1 MMPANLSAM
10 WNSVA
15 PGLGNHLWQSTLF
28 ALTAGALTL
37 LVRRQQA
44 RIRYGLWLAASL
56 KFLVPFSLL
65 VSLGNY
71 LAWSRSSN
79 AAQSGAYVVVEQI
92 SRPFQ
97 QFDMPVMPQAGL
109 SMAHPISLHLL
120 PAFLLAAWLCGVAA
134 VLILWGVRWRRVA
147 TALRQ
152 ATPLRAGRE
161 LEALRRQER
170 IAGLRAPIEIMSS
183 PSSLEPGIFGIAHPV
198 LLWPEGISEHLE
210 PAHVEAIIAHELRH
224 VRRRDNLAA
233 AIHMV
238 VEALF
243 WFHPLVW
250 WLGTRL
256 LEERERACDE
266 EVVELGSERQ
276 VYAESI
282 LKVCEFCVG
291 SPLTCVSGVTGSDL
305 KKRMVYIMTESIARK
320 LDFGRKFLLTAAA
333 LLAFALPIGLG
344 VATATQGHAQAQSD
358 EASATTPK
366 FEVSIKRSE
375 VPAASPSDDGS
386 KPTFKKDLMVKMMY
400 SPDGFQAENAS
411 LKSIIQEAYG
421 VQANQIAGPKELNT
435 AYDISLKTEEPVSAD
450 LTFDQSALRK
460 RVMLQAL
467 LADHFQLKLHRESKV
482 LPSYVL
488 SVAEDGPKL
497 QPARSEGATVDLKGP
512 EGKPLAVDHRML
524 MQMDTDST
532 KGVAAQGV
540 TADDIA
546 RNLSLELGSTVVNKT
561 GLTGTYSTNLRWS
574 TAGGAQQAKSA
585 FITAVREQ
593 LGLSLEPQTTPMDV
607 LVIDHVEWQK

>member
-1 MMPANLSAM
+1 MMPANLSAV

-28 ALTAGALTL
+28 ALIAGSLTL

-56 KFLVPFSLL
+56 KFLAPFSLL

-71 LAWSRSSN
+71 MAWSRTSH
-79 AAQSGAYVVVEQI
+79 AAESGAYVVVEQI

-97 QFDMPVMPQAGL
+97 PHAVPAMPQAGL
-109 SMAHPISLHLL
+109 SMASPIALHLL

-134 VLILWGVRWRRVA
+134 VLVLWGVRWRRVSA
-147 TALRQ
+147 TLRA
-152 ATPLRAGRE
+152 ATPLRQGRE

-170 IAGLRAPIEIMSS
+170 IAGLRAEIDLVSS
-183 PSSLEPGIFGIAHPV
+183 SSSLEPGIFGIANPV

-256 LEERERACDE
+256 VEERERACDE

-291 SPLTCVSGVTGSDL
+291 SPLACVSGVTGSDL
-305 KKRMVYIMTESIARK
+305 KKRMVNIMTESIARK
-320 LDFGRKFLLTAAA
+320 LDFGRKLILTAAA

-344 VATATQGHAQAQSD
+344 VATATQGHAQAQTD
-358 EASATTPK
+358 EASATSPK
-366 FEVSIKRSE
+366 FEASIKRSE
-375 VPAASPSDDGS
+375 VPAASDDGI
-386 KPTFKKDLMVKMMY
+386 KPVIKKDMMVKMMY
-400 SPDGFQAENAS
+400 SPNGFETANTS

-421 VQANQIAGPKELNT
+421 VQANQIAGPRELST
-435 AYDISLKTEEPVSAD
+435 AYDISLKTEEPAAVD
-450 LTFDQSALRK
+450 LTFEQSAQRK
-460 RVMLQAL
+460 RMMLQAL
-467 LADHFQLKLHRESKV
+467 LADQFQLKLHRESKM

-488 SVAEDGPKL
+488 TVAENGPKL
-497 QPARSEGATVDLKGP
+497 QPSRLEGTTVDFKGP
-512 EGKPLAVDHRML
+512 DGKQVEHRMV
-524 MQMDTDST
+524 MQMDSDSAM
-532 KGVAAQGV
+532 GVTAQGV

-546 RNLSLELGSTVVNKT
+546 KNLSMELGSTVVNKT
-561 GLTGTYSTNLRWS
+561 GLTGTYASNLQWS
-574 TAGGAQQAKSA
+574 TMGGAQAAKSA
-585 FITAVREQ
+585 LITAVREQ

-607 LVIDHVEWQK
+607 LVIDHVEWVK

>member
-1 MMPANLSAM
+1 MMPANLSAV

-28 ALTAGALTL
+28 ALAAGSLTL
-37 LVRRQQA
+37 LVKRQQA

-65 VSLGNY
+65 VSLGSY
-71 LAWSRSSN
+71 MAWSRTSN
-79 AAQSGAYVVVEQI
+79 AARSGAYVVVEQI

-97 QFDMPVMPQAGL
+97 QYAAPVMPQAGL

-120 PAFLLAAWLCGVAA
+120 PVFLLASWLCGMAA
-134 VLILWGVRWRRVA
+134 VLILWCVRWRRVV
-147 TALRQ
+147 TALRY

-170 IAGLRAPIEIMSS
+170 IAGLRAPIELVSS
-183 PSSLEPGIFGIAHPV
+183 PSSLEPGIFGIANPV

-256 LEERERACDE
+256 VEERERACDE

-320 LDFGRKFLLTAAA
+320 LDFGRKLLLTAAA

-344 VATATQGHAQAQSD
+344 VATATQGHAQAQTD
-358 EASATTPK
+358 DASATTPK
-366 FEVSIKRSE
+366 FEASIKRSE
-375 VPAASPSDDGS
+375 VPAPPADGT
-386 KPTFKKDLMVKMMY
+386 KPAIMKDMVVRMTY
-400 SPDGFQAENAS
+400 SPDGFQTINTS

-421 VQANQIAGPKELNT
+421 VQANQVEGPKELNT
-435 AYDISLKTEEPVSAD
+435 AYDISLKTEEPAPAD
-450 LTFDQSALRK
+450 LTFEQSAQRK
-460 RVMLQAL
+460 RMILQAL
-467 LADHFQLKLHRESKV
+467 LADQFQLRLHHDSKV

-488 SVAEDGPKL
+488 TVAEGGPKL
-497 QPARSEGATVDLKGP
+497 QPSRSEGAAFDFKGP
-512 EGKPLAVDHRML
+512 EGRPLALDHRIL
-524 MQMDTDST
+524 MQMDSNST

-540 TADDIA
+540 KADEIA
-546 RNLSLELGSTVVNKT
+546 RNFSLELGSTVVNKT
-561 GLTGTYSTNLRWS
+561 GLTGTYATSLRWS
-574 TAGGAQQAKSA
+574 TAGGAQAEKSA

-593 LGLSLEPQTTPMDV
+593 LGLSLEPQTIPMDV
-607 LVIDHVEWQK
+607 LVIDHVEWRE